1 MADDVGAAPQSADK
15 PPEPVAAW
23 IASVPSARTDFYADA
38 AAFSAFWRK
47 GAALLDRLP
56 AKALRDDS
64 DHATA
69 SAILEAGR
77 TARKAF
83 LQAHAEGVYARLT
96 EGRTL
101 FRRIEELTY
110 AAADLVPGLVP
121 NRAEV
126 AKEAALPQKDKDG
139 LEIDQGLF
147 LNHVLAHPAAGSHLV
162 HAMLL
167 PREDSRERLPHY
179 LKHGEI
185 DLGTAAVVR
194 RGRAAWVEW
203 RNPGALNAEDETTC
217 DPVEMAVD
225 LCLLDPESEIC
236 VLRGGAVDHPKHAGR
251 RVFGSGINLTHL
263 YHGKISLLWYP
274 KRELGAIN
282 KIFRGL
288 ARPEVA
294 PEEVLGETTE
304 KPWIG
309 AVDGFA
315 IGGAC
320 QFLLV
325 TDYVV
330 AAKDAYMTLPAR
342 KEGIVPG
349 AANLRLPRFTGDRI
363 ARQMIQYGRR
373 LDCDSEAGRL
383 ICDEIV
389 APGDMDAAI
398 DGVIDS
404 FLNSGVVG
412 AAANR
417 RAFRIGQEPLDV
429 FRRYVAF
436 YAKAQAHCHFSPQ
449 LIDNLERFWQTAERQ
464 E

>member
-1 MADDVGAAPQSADK
+1 MSFWGRAAS
-15 PPEPVAAW
+15 
-23 IASVPSARTDFYADA
+23 
-38 AAFSAFWRK
+38 
-47 GAALLDRLP
+47 
-56 AKALRDDS
+56 
-64 DHATA
+64 
-69 SAILEAGR
+69 
-77 TARKAF
+77 
-83 LQAHAEGVYARLT
+83 
-96 EGRTL
+96 
-101 FRRIEELTY
+101 
-110 AAADLVPGLVP
+110 
-121 NRAEV
+121 RAEV
-126 AKEAALPQKDKDG
+126 AREAALPQKDKDG
-139 LEIDQGLF
+139 FEIDQGLF
-147 LNHVLAHPAAGSHLV
+147 LNHVLADPATGRHLV

-167 PREDSRERLPHY
+167 PREDSLEHLPHF
-179 LKHGEI
+179 LKHGQI
-185 DLGTAAVVR
+185 DLGTAAVFR
-194 RGRAAWVEW
+194 RGRAAWAEW

-217 DPVEMAVD
+217 DPVETAVD
-225 LCLLDPESEIC
+225 LCLLDPGSEIC
-236 VLRGGAVDHPKHAGR
+236 VLRGGAVDHPKYTGR

-263 YHGKISLLWYP
+263 YQGKISLLWYP

-282 KIFRGL
+282 KIYRGL

-294 PEEVLGETTE
+294 PEEVQGETLE

-320 QFLLV
+320 QFLLA
-325 TDYVV
+325 TDYVI

-373 LDCDSEAGRL
+373 LDCDSDAGRL

-389 APGDMDAAI
+389 ESGDMDAAI

-449 LIDNLERFWQTAERQ
+449 LIHNLERFWQAAAREV
-464 E
+464 